1 VWLIPLG
8 GSGEWGS
15 TVSALR
21 TSLSQLVDVLADA
34 VAPDTVGISDGGAAP
49 VDPVVVRVVSVARV
63 GRSRRDG
70 PVLDLE
76 LAASVNCTGTR
87 SIENVEQLLGAL
99 EHAPQYIV
107 TPVERAATE
116 DALGFLVRV
125 PVAVR
130 IPEPEA
136 PLVREP
142 AVITALVGRELAGVL
157 IGKDERGISGA
168 RIRSH
173 ASGQQAESD
182 ANGRFRLLS
191 TPDPVQEFT
200 VEYRGSARRVT
211 ANADPLPL
219 TIRWD

>member
-1 VWLIPLG
+1 M
-8 GSGEWGS
+8 
-15 TVSALR
+15 SALR
-21 TSLSQLVDVLADA
+21 ASLSQFVDVLAGA
-34 VAPDTVGISDGGAAP
+34 VAPDTVGLWDGGAAP
-49 VDPVVVRVVSVARV
+49 DDPVIVRVLLVDRV

-70 PVLDLE
+70 PVLDLQ
-76 LAASVNCTGTR
+76 LAASVRCTGGR
-87 SIENVEQLLGAL
+87 SIENVEKLLLTVEGT
-99 EHAPQYIV
+99 PQYVV
-107 TPVERAATE
+107 TPLERAAGE

-125 PVAVR
+125 PVALR

-142 AVITALVGRELAGVL
+142 AVVTTLVGRELTGL
-157 IGKDERGISGA
+157 LLGKDERGLAGA

-182 ANGRFRLLS
+182 GNGRFRLLS
-191 TPDPVQEFT
+191 TPDDVQEFT

-211 ANADPLPL
+211 AKADPLPL